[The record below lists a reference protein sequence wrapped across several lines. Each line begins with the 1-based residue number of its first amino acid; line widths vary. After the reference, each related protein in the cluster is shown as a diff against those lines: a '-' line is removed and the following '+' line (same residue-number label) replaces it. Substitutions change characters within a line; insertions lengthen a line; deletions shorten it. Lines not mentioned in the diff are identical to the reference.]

1 LRQGLGDQVFEVARA
16 GQSRAAP
23 LKDVCK
29 PEDVSQLVMSFIEG
43 ADLVTGQTLLIDGG
57 ATIAG

>member
-1 LRQGLGDQVFEVARA
+1 MAAAGLGEQVFEAARA

-29 PEDVSQLVMSFIEG
+29 PEDVSQLVDELHRGRIW
-43 ADLVTGQTLLIDGG
+43 
-57 ATIAG
+57 

>member
-1 LRQGLGDQVFEVARA
+1 
-16 GQSRAAP
+16 
-23 LKDVCK
+23 
-29 PEDVSQLVMSFIEG
+29 MSFIEG